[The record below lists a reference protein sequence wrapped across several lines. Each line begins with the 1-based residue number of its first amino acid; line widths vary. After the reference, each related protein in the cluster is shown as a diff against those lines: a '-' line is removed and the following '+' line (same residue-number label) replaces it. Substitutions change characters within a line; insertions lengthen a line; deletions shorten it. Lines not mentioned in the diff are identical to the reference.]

1 MLSVYFRFI
10 KDKYLSLIVYIVST
24 VAFLEMYVA
33 LFPTFGSVAMDKI
46 NVLLDSYPKEIWTVF
61 GLDPANLNFSKISTF
76 VASEQ
81 YSIIWPIIVVVLAI
95 SLANSMISAEVENGT
110 MEQTLALPLQRW
122 KVFAGRYAAAVSLLA
137 VFAFTTVYSIV
148 PLTMIHKINLDGMNN
163 LPLAVS
169 GLLFGITILSIAALA
184 SALFSDKSKSS
195 FVTAGFVIAMYG
207 INIVGGL
214 KADMAYLKDYSFFHY
229 LNGATNIV
237 KGLYVENFLQY
248 FLTVSLIFTALAL
261 VRYIFRD
268 TSV

>member
-1 MLSVYFRFI
+1 MIAVYFRFL
-10 KDKYLSLIVYIVST
+10 KDRIWSILLYIIST

-61 GLDPANLNFSKISTF
+61 GLDPANLNFAKISTF

-81 YSIIWPIIVVVLAI
+81 YSIIWPIIVIVLGI
-95 SLANSMISAEVENGT
+95 SLANSMISGEVEKGT
-110 MEQTLALPLQRW
+110 IEQTLALPLQRW
-122 KVFAGRYAAAVSLLA
+122 KIFMGRYAASVTLLA
-137 VFAFTTVYSIV
+137 FFAFTTVYAIV
-148 PLTMIHKINLDGMNN
+148 PLAKLHKINLEGMNN

-169 GLLFGITILSIAALA
+169 GLLFGITVFSTACLF
-184 SALFSDKSKSS
+184 SALFSEKSKAS
-195 FVTAGFVIAMYG
+195 FSTAGIVIALYG

-237 KGLYVENFLQY
+237 KGEYVENYLPY
-248 FLTVSLIFTALAL
+248 FLGVSAVFTILALA
-261 VRYIFRD
+261 RFIFRD